1 MSTYLWEATL
11 KELVVEIVTR
21 KTDNGN
27 PYFKEH
33 LIYNQDGDIV
43 VMGLLATMEIIMTE
57 GNS

>member
-27 PYFKEH
+27 NYDRGQSLTERAR
-33 LIYNQDGDIV
+33 I
-43 VMGLLATMEIIMTE
+43 LLDAIKK
-57 GNS
+57 SVKS